1 MDHPIICFGQQPC
14 GFFPKRFLFAKIVT
28 ARRLQK
34 EIGGEI
40 VFFCHDS
47 DHDPRETAT
56 ILRDQK
62 TKDEVSLNFQ
72 FENRIQKQFSPLY
85 AKRVLPKWHEKTARQ
100 LPSYVPQVLVEH
112 FKETKSSNVADFCL
126 EMYTRMGLL
135 DGVRVERSSAPQFR
149 ARAAA
154 VPDYLRSV
162 SGNSRRRIRSGT
174 NQPDSRH
181 AFRLDAISDSVH
193 PLRRRR
199 ERAGLHQQ
207 GGCSRGEIR
216 QARRNFRLWQILH
229 GGVMKSGP
237 LKIGIAC
244 FPLIGG
250 SGILA
255 TALGSEL
262 ARRGHE
268 VYFFSYAQPVR
279 LDLPQDNLH
288 FHRVDV
294 ANNPL
299 FPSPDYTLPL
309 AVKMAEVARSRQL
322 DLFHVHYAVPHAL
335 AACLA
340 SQMLGPLAPRIV
352 TTLHGTDTTLLG
364 QDPDY
369 RTAIE
374 HALVHSDAV
383 TAVSESLR
391 NQTQEIFRLK
401 RPIEV
406 IPNFFTPNKPNRN
419 REEVRR
425 DLGIT
430 DEFLV
435 LHMSSLRPV
444 KRIDLLLR
452 TIAMSKN
459 RERIRLFI
467 LAGGPFDPYEPL
479 LDELRLRDI
488 VIVRQNTAVVDEYVR
503 AADAGLYTSEYES
516 FGLSILE
523 TMFYGKP
530 VVAFRVG
537 GIPEVIGDSCP
548 LYPFGD
554 VTAAAAGLDTLIE
567 SPDLA
572 RQLGERSR
580 NRALEQFSADN
591 ILPRYEA
598 LYRRVI
604 AGVG

>member
-1 MDHPIICFGQQPC
+1 
-14 GFFPKRFLFAKIVT
+14 
-28 ARRLQK
+28 
-34 EIGGEI
+34 
-40 VFFCHDS
+40 
-47 DHDPRETAT
+47 
-56 ILRDQK
+56 
-62 TKDEVSLNFQ
+62 
-72 FENRIQKQFSPLY
+72 
-85 AKRVLPKWHEKTARQ
+85 
-100 LPSYVPQVLVEH
+100 
-112 FKETKSSNVADFCL
+112 
-126 EMYTRMGLL
+126 
-135 DGVRVERSSAPQFR
+135 
-149 ARAAA
+149 
-154 VPDYLRSV
+154 
-162 SGNSRRRIRSGT
+162 
-174 NQPDSRH
+174 
-181 AFRLDAISDSVH
+181 
-193 PLRRRR
+193 
-199 ERAGLHQQ
+199 
-207 GGCSRGEIR
+207 
-216 QARRNFRLWQILH
+216 
-229 GGVMKSGP
+229 MKSGP
-237 LKIGIAC
+237 FKIGIAC

-309 AVKMAEVARSRQL
+309 AVKMAEVARSQRL

-340 SQMLGPLAPRIV
+340 SQMLGPSAPRLV

-391 NQTQEIFRLK
+391 DQTQQIFRLK

-406 IPNFFTPNKPNRN
+406 IPNFFIPNRSN
-419 REEVRR
+419 RSREKVRS
-425 DLGIT
+425 DLGLT
-430 DEFLV
+430 DQFLV
-435 LHMSSLRPV
+435 LHMSSLRPI

-452 TIAMSKN
+452 TIAKSRN
-459 RERIRLFI
+459 RERLRLFI
-467 LAGGPFDPYEPL
+467 LAGGPFDPYERL
-479 LDELRLRDI
+479 LDELQLRNV
-488 VIVRQNTAVVDEYVR
+488 VIVRQNTAVVEEYLQ

-537 GIPEVIGDSCP
+537 GIPEVIGNSCP
-548 LYPFGD
+548 LHPFGD
-554 VTAAAAGLDTLIE
+554 LSAAAAALDGLIE

-572 RQLGERSR
+572 RELGERSR
-580 NRALEQFSADN
+580 TRALARFSADR
-591 ILPRYEA
+591 ILPSYEA
-598 LYRRVI
+598 LYRRVVSDKVHHTGI
-604 AGVG
+604 ESLIG

>member
-1 MDHPIICFGQQPC
+1 M
-14 GFFPKRFLFAKIVT
+14 
-28 ARRLQK
+28 
-34 EIGGEI
+34 
-40 VFFCHDS
+40 
-47 DHDPRETAT
+47 
-56 ILRDQK
+56 
-62 TKDEVSLNFQ
+62 
-72 FENRIQKQFSPLY
+72 
-85 AKRVLPKWHEKTARQ
+85 
-100 LPSYVPQVLVEH
+100 
-112 FKETKSSNVADFCL
+112 
-126 EMYTRMGLL
+126 
-135 DGVRVERSSAPQFR
+135 
-149 ARAAA
+149 
-154 VPDYLRSV
+154 
-162 SGNSRRRIRSGT
+162 NSR
-174 NQPDSRH
+174 
-181 AFRLDAISDSVH
+181 
-193 PLRRRR
+193 
-199 ERAGLHQQ
+199 
-207 GGCSRGEIR
+207 
-216 QARRNFRLWQILH
+216 
-229 GGVMKSGP
+229 P

-294 ANNPL
+294 AQNPL

-309 AVKMAEVARSRQL
+309 AVKMAEVARAQQL
-322 DLFHVHYAVPHAL
+322 DVFHVHYAVPHAL

-340 SQMLGPLAPRIV
+340 SQMLGPSAPRIV

-369 RTAIE
+369 RMAIE

-401 RPIEV
+401 RPIKV
-406 IPNFFTPNKPNRN
+406 IPNFFTPNKPKRS

-425 DLGIT
+425 DLGLT

-435 LHMSSLRPV
+435 LHMSSLRSV
-444 KRIDLLLR
+444 KRIDLLLK
-452 TIAMSKN
+452 TIAKVKS
-459 RERIRLFI
+459 RERVRLFI

-479 LDELRLRDI
+479 LDQLGIRDV
-488 VIVRQNTAVVDEYVR
+488 VIVRQNTAVVDEYLQ

-530 VVAFRVG
+530 VVAFGVG

-554 VTAAAAGLDTLIE
+554 TVAAAAALDGLIE
-567 SPDLA
+567 SPA
-572 RQLGERSR
+572 QVRELGERSR
-580 NRALEQFSADN
+580 LRTIEKFSADL
-591 ILPRYEA
+591 ILPQYEA

-604 AGVG
+604 SAKLHRAGIEPATQ

>member
-1 MDHPIICFGQQPC
+1 
-14 GFFPKRFLFAKIVT
+14 
-28 ARRLQK
+28 
-34 EIGGEI
+34 
-40 VFFCHDS
+40 
-47 DHDPRETAT
+47 
-56 ILRDQK
+56 
-62 TKDEVSLNFQ
+62 
-72 FENRIQKQFSPLY
+72 
-85 AKRVLPKWHEKTARQ
+85 
-100 LPSYVPQVLVEH
+100 
-112 FKETKSSNVADFCL
+112 
-126 EMYTRMGLL
+126 
-135 DGVRVERSSAPQFR
+135 
-149 ARAAA
+149 
-154 VPDYLRSV
+154 
-162 SGNSRRRIRSGT
+162 
-174 NQPDSRH
+174 
-181 AFRLDAISDSVH
+181 
-193 PLRRRR
+193 
-199 ERAGLHQQ
+199 
-207 GGCSRGEIR
+207 
-216 QARRNFRLWQILH
+216 
-229 GGVMKSGP
+229 MKSGR

-294 ANNPL
+294 VHNPL

-309 AVKMAEVARSRQL
+309 AVKMAHVARSQKL

-340 SQMLGPLAPRIV
+340 SQMLGRSAPRLV

-369 RTAIE
+369 RSAIE

-391 NQTQEIFRLK
+391 NQTQESFRLK

-406 IPNFFTPNKPNRN
+406 IPNFFTPNKPKRS

-425 DLGIT
+425 ELGIK
-430 DEFLV
+430 DKFLV

-452 TIAMSKN
+452 IIAASKN
-459 RERIRLFI
+459 RQRIRLFI

-479 LDELRLRDI
+479 INELGIRDV
-488 VIVRQNTAVVDEYVR
+488 VIVRQNTAVVDEYLE
-503 AADAGLYTSEYES
+503 AADVGLYTSEYES

-530 VVAFRVG
+530 VIAFRVG
-537 GIPEVIGDSCP
+537 GIPEVLGEAYP
-548 LYPFGD
+548 LTSFGD
-554 VTAAAAGLDTLIE
+554 VTAAAAALDALVE
-567 SPDLA
+567 SPTSA
-572 RQLGERSR
+572 RQLGER
-580 NRALEQFSADN
+580 NQIRAREKFSPDR
-591 ILPRYEA
+591 IVPQYEA
-598 LYRRVI
+598 LYRRVLTR
-604 AGVG
+604 VG

>member
-1 MDHPIICFGQQPC
+1 
-14 GFFPKRFLFAKIVT
+14 
-28 ARRLQK
+28 
-34 EIGGEI
+34 
-40 VFFCHDS
+40 
-47 DHDPRETAT
+47 
-56 ILRDQK
+56 
-62 TKDEVSLNFQ
+62 
-72 FENRIQKQFSPLY
+72 
-85 AKRVLPKWHEKTARQ
+85 
-100 LPSYVPQVLVEH
+100 
-112 FKETKSSNVADFCL
+112 
-126 EMYTRMGLL
+126 
-135 DGVRVERSSAPQFR
+135 
-149 ARAAA
+149 
-154 VPDYLRSV
+154 
-162 SGNSRRRIRSGT
+162 
-174 NQPDSRH
+174 
-181 AFRLDAISDSVH
+181 
-193 PLRRRR
+193 
-199 ERAGLHQQ
+199 
-207 GGCSRGEIR
+207 
-216 QARRNFRLWQILH
+216 
-229 GGVMKSGP
+229 MKSVP

-288 FHRVDV
+288 FHRIVFADN
-294 ANNPL
+294 AL
-299 FPSPDYTLPL
+299 FPCPDYTLPL
-309 AVKMAEVARSRQL
+309 AVKMAEVARSQHL

-340 SQMLGPLAPRIV
+340 SQMLGLSAPRLV

-391 NQTQEIFRLK
+391 NQTQEIFSLK
-401 RPIEV
+401 RPIDV
-406 IPNFFTPNKPNRN
+406 IPNFFTPNKPKRSG
-419 REEVRR
+419 EEVRR
-425 DLGIT
+425 DLGMM
-430 DEFLV
+430 DKFLV
-435 LHMSSLRPV
+435 LHMSSLRSA
-444 KRIDLLLR
+444 KRIDLLLQ
-452 TIAMSKN
+452 TIAKLKN
-459 RERIRLFI
+459 RERVRLFI

-479 LDELRLRDI
+479 LDQLGIRDV
-488 VIVRQNTAVVDEYVR
+488 VIVRQNTAVVDEYLQ

-537 GIPEVIGDSCP
+537 GIPEVLGESCP

-554 VTAAAAGLDTLIE
+554 VAAAAAALDALVE

-572 RQLGERSR
+572 RELGKRSR
-580 NRALEQFSADN
+580 TRAVENFSADH
-591 ILPRYEA
+591 ILPKYEA
-598 LYRRVI
+598 LYRRVA
-604 AGVG
+604 AGKVHRAGIEPATQ

>member
-1 MDHPIICFGQQPC
+1 M
-14 GFFPKRFLFAKIVT
+14 
-28 ARRLQK
+28 
-34 EIGGEI
+34 
-40 VFFCHDS
+40 
-47 DHDPRETAT
+47 
-56 ILRDQK
+56 
-62 TKDEVSLNFQ
+62 
-72 FENRIQKQFSPLY
+72 
-85 AKRVLPKWHEKTARQ
+85 
-100 LPSYVPQVLVEH
+100 
-112 FKETKSSNVADFCL
+112 
-126 EMYTRMGLL
+126 
-135 DGVRVERSSAPQFR
+135 
-149 ARAAA
+149 
-154 VPDYLRSV
+154 
-162 SGNSRRRIRSGT
+162 NSR
-174 NQPDSRH
+174 
-181 AFRLDAISDSVH
+181 
-193 PLRRRR
+193 
-199 ERAGLHQQ
+199 
-207 GGCSRGEIR
+207 
-216 QARRNFRLWQILH
+216 
-229 GGVMKSGP
+229 P

-294 ANNPL
+294 AQNPL

-309 AVKMAEVARSRQL
+309 AVKMAEVARAQQL
-322 DLFHVHYAVPHAL
+322 DVFHVHYAVPHAL

-340 SQMLGPLAPRIV
+340 SQMLGPSAPRIV

-369 RTAIE
+369 RMAIE

-401 RPIEV
+401 RPIKV
-406 IPNFFTPNKPNRN
+406 IPNFFTPNKPKRS

-425 DLGIT
+425 DLGLT

-435 LHMSSLRPV
+435 LHMSSLRSV
-444 KRIDLLLR
+444 KRIDLLLK
-452 TIAMSKN
+452 TIAKVKS
-459 RERIRLFI
+459 RERVRLFI

-479 LDELRLRDI
+479 LDQLGIRDV
-488 VIVRQNTAVVDEYVR
+488 VIVRQNTAVVDEYLQ

-530 VVAFRVG
+530 VVAFGVG

-554 VTAAAAGLDTLIE
+554 TAAAAAALDGLIE
-567 SPDLA
+567 SPA
-572 RQLGERSR
+572 QVRELGERSR
-580 NRALEQFSADN
+580 VRAIEKFSADR
-591 ILPRYEA
+591 ILPQYEA
-598 LYRRVI
+598 LYCGVI
-604 AGVG
+604 SRKLHRAGNEPATQ